1 MTELLLAAPGE
12 PWVYAVVGLF
22 CLIDGFFPPV
32 PSETLVVGLASLA
45 ASQAWWGLWM
55 LLPAAVIGAFLGD
68 NIAYA
73 IGRKLGIDRFR
84 WMRRPVMQK
93 AFAKVEN
100 QLEKRAI
107 SLLLVARFIPVGRVA
122 VNLTAGASG
131 YPARKFLMVSGL
143 SATIWGIYSVA
154 IGAVAG
160 SWLHDHPVLGLIVA
174 VVIAGLLGV
183 VMDKVIGRW
192 QERRLRKFAEEGGQA
207 GVKVLETADAA

>member
-1 MTELLLAAPGE
+1 MTDILLAAAGQ

-45 ASQAWWGLWM
+45 AMQGWWGLWM
-55 LLPAAVIGAFLGD
+55 LLPAAILGAFLGD

-73 IGRKLGIDRFR
+73 MGRKLGIDRFK

-131 YPARKFLMVSGL
+131 YPARKFVMVSGL

-160 SWLHDHPVLGLIVA
+160 AWLHAHPVMGLIVA
-174 VVIAGLLGV
+174 VAVAGVLGV
-183 VMDKVIGRW
+183 LMDKVLGRW
-192 QERRLRKFAEEGGQA
+192 QERRHRKFAEEA
-207 GVKVLETADAA
+207 ELAEEKVLETADAA